1 MRERRQEAEGAG
13 GRGGIRG
20 KEKIERSCE
29 SHKCA
34 CALWERHKCACALW
48 EGHKCACVF
57 MFLGVSLH
65 CRPKLGFVPQHLF
78 HRG

>member
-1 MRERRQEAEGAG
+1 MRALLTDLEGKGQEAERAGGRAGMRERRQEAEGAG

-48 EGHKCACVF
+48 EGHKCACA
-57 MFLGVSLH
+57 L
-65 CRPKLGFVPQHLF
+65 
-78 HRG
+78 